1 MTESPAAFERLT
13 VFRADSTNSGAGAAT
28 MRSDDGAMLTGARM
42 PTLKLKG
49 ATNSKTAIRYSTT
62 RESRFSEVIPTCSL
76 SSLFTV

>member
-49 ATNSKTAIRYSTT
+49 ATNSKTAIGTARLENHDSQRLFPVAAT
-62 RESRFSEVIPTCSL
+62 RGKGV
-76 SSLFTV
+76 